1 MPERIC
7 ELCGT
12 KFTTSSSRRKICYN
26 KHFNTCRICGKEFEI
41 TYSTRYKQVCSNT
54 CRKKLISKSSKMLEP
69 KYSCICSICGCTFLS
84 HSKNSRICYEDHK
97 VTCAYCGK
105 IFLPSREQLL
115 HGKKTCSFECNRKL
129 SGQSFSKSCGNAADY
144 DSKIKYLN
152 RYKATVQ
159 SKYGVDNPMKCER
172 FKDKAKNT
180 CLEKYGQTSFTK
192 TKQFR
197 DKCIETN
204 RIRYGVD
211 WESQT
216 DKHKQ
221 SIKETCLRKYGVD
234 NPAKSLN
241 QIEYKMSDP
250 VMSSNW
256 LSFRKDPIEFLSEHF
271 DNKPSANQVSSIC
284 GVTDY
289 SVTDYLLKL
298 NLSDVLNH
306 RYSKMEDEVVD
317 FLYSMDPKIQI
328 LRNDRKIISP
338 YELDIYLPE
347 YNFAIEC
354 NPTCSHNSTTS
365 MFPIN
370 DNPKP
375 IKYHMMKTDL
385 CESKNISLFHIFG
398 YEWSHKKEI
407 IESMIRNRLNSDT
420 NKVYGRKTQVVEID
434 NSTCMKFLNENHRQG
449 GVTSSIRL
457 GLLYKDELVSVMTFS
472 KMRNTIGTSRKE
484 DTSKCYELVRFCNK
498 LDTFVVGGASK
509 LFKHFVNTYHPREI
523 RSFSDRAHTSG
534 NLYKVLEF
542 TKERISDPGYM
553 WVDVKTDIAYNRLN
567 AQKRNIQKFLHDDSI
582 DLSQS
587 ESQIMS
593 SYGFVKVYDSGT
605 ILWDWKYQ

>member
-26 KHFNTCRICGKEFEI
+26 KHFNTCKICGKEFEI

-172 FKDKAKNT
+172 FKDKVKNT

-197 DKCIETN
+197 SKCIETN
-204 RIRYGVD
+204 RIKYGVD

-221 SIKETCLRKYGVD
+221 SVRETCLKKYGVD
-234 NPAKSLN
+234 NPAKSSN
-241 QIEYKMSDP
+241 QIESKMSDST
-250 VMSSNW
+250 MSDNW
-256 LSFRKDPIEFLSEHF
+256 ISFREAPIKFLSEHF
-271 DNKPSANQVSSIC
+271 EKKPSANQVSSIC

-289 SVTDYLLKL
+289 SVTDYLLRSGF
-298 NLSDVLNH
+298 SDVLNH
-306 RYSKMEDEVVD
+306 KYSKMEDEVVD
-317 FLYSMDPKIQI
+317 FIYSIDPEIQI
-328 LRNDRKIISP
+328 LRNDRVIIAP

-354 NPTCSHNSTTS
+354 NPTCSHNSTTC
-365 MFPIN
+365 MFPK
-370 DNPKP
+370 DDDPKP
-375 IKYHMMKTDL
+375 IRYHMMKTDL
-385 CESKNISLFHIFG
+385 CENKNVNLFHIFG
-398 YEWSHKKEI
+398 HEWTHKKEI
-407 IESMIRNRLNSDT
+407 IQSMIRNKLGHTINI
-420 NKVYGRKTQVVEID
+420 VHGRKTEVVELD
-434 NSTCMKFLNENHRQG
+434 NSTSVNFLNKNHRQG

-457 GLLYKDELVSVMTFS
+457 GLRYKDELVAVMTFS
-472 KMRNTIGTSRKE
+472 KMRNTIGTSPNE
-484 DTSKCYELVRFCNK
+484 NTSNCYELVRFCNK
-498 LDTFVVGGASK
+498 LDTSVIGGASK
-509 LFKHFVNTYHPREI
+509 LFKYFVVKYHPEEI
-523 RSFSDRAHTSG
+523 RSFSDRSHTSG
-534 NLYKVLEF
+534 NLYRILGFKQ
-542 TKERISDPGYM
+542 ERISDPGYV
-553 WVDVKTDIAYNRLN
+553 WVNVKTDVAYNRLN

-587 ESQIMS
+587 ESQIMT

-605 ILWDWKYQ
+605 ILWDWKY

>member
-26 KHFNTCRICGKEFEI
+26 KHFNTCKICGKEFEI

-54 CRKKLISKSSKMLEP
+54 CRKKLISKSSKMSEP
-69 KYSCICSICGCTFLS
+69 KYPCICSICGCTFLS

-97 VTCAYCGK
+97 ITCAYCGK

-115 HGKKTCSFECNRKL
+115 QGKKTCSFECNRKL
-129 SGQSFSKSCGNAADY
+129 AGQSFSKSCGNAADY
-144 DSKIKYLN
+144 ESKIQYLN

-172 FKDKAKNT
+172 FKDKVKNT

-197 DKCIETN
+197 AKCIQTN
-204 RIRYGVD
+204 RIKYGVD

-221 SIKETCLRKYGVD
+221 SIRETCLKKYGVD
-234 NPAKSLN
+234 NPAKSSN
-241 QIEYKMSDP
+241 QIESKMSDST
-250 VMSSNW
+250 MSGNW
-256 LSFRKDPIEFLSEHF
+256 ISFKEDPIKFLSEHF
-271 DNKPSANQVSSIC
+271 EKKPSANQVSSIC

-289 SVTDYLLKL
+289 SVTEYLLRSGF
-298 NLSDVLNH
+298 SDVLNH
-306 RYSKMEDEVVD
+306 KYSKMEDEVVD
-317 FLYSMDPKIQI
+317 FIYSIDSEIQI
-328 LRNDRKIISP
+328 LRNDRVIIAP

-354 NPTCSHNSTTS
+354 NPTCSHNSTTC
-365 MFPIN
+365 MFPK
-370 DNPKP
+370 DDDPKP
-375 IKYHMMKTDL
+375 IRYHMMKTDL
-385 CESKNISLFHIFG
+385 CENKNVNLFHIFG
-398 YEWSHKKEI
+398 HEWTHKKEI
-407 IESMIRNRLNSDT
+407 IQSMIRNKLGHTVNI
-420 NKVYGRKTQVVEID
+420 VYGRKTEVVEID
-434 NSTCMKFLNENHRQG
+434 NATSVNFLNKNHRQG

-457 GLLYKDELVSVMTFS
+457 GLRYKDELVAVMTFS
-472 KMRNTIGTSRKE
+472 KMRNTIGTSPNE
-484 DTSKCYELVRFCNK
+484 NTSNCYELVRFCNK
-498 LDTFVVGGASK
+498 LDTSVIGGASK
-509 LFKHFVNTYHPREI
+509 LFKYFVEKYHPEEI
-523 RSFSDRAHTSG
+523 RSFSDRSHTSG
-534 NLYKVLEF
+534 NLYRILGFKQ
-542 TKERISDPGYM
+542 ERISDPGYV
-553 WVDVKTDIAYNRLN
+553 WVNIKTDVAYNRLN

-587 ESQIMS
+587 ESQIMT
-593 SYGFVKVYDSGT
+593 SYSFVKVYDSGT
-605 ILWDWKYQ
+605 ILWDWKY